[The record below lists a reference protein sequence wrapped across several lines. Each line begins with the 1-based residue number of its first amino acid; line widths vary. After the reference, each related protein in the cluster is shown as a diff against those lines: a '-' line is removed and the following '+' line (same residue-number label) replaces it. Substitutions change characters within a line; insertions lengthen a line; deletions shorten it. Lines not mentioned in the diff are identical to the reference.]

1 MNTAFVITAVLF
13 LGTSPAFSQN
23 YSDSDKRD
31 SVSRRDRD
39 LEDILRSIGE
49 HGHMGE
55 YGHEGR
61 SRGAGFFLRHG
72 DATVAVRCDPQES
85 MRACVDAT
93 LTLLER
99 ARSMQPSGGTPPGG
113 TPGGQPP
120 SH

>member
-1 MNTAFVITAVLF
+1 MNRAFVITAVLF
-13 LGTSPAFSQN
+13 LGMSPAFSQN
-23 YSDSDKRD
+23 SSDSDKRD
-31 SVSRRDRD
+31 SLSRRDRD
-39 LEDILRSIGE
+39 LDDILRSLGE
-49 HGHMGE
+49 HGH
-55 YGHEGR
+55 EGR
-61 SRGAGFFLRHG
+61 GRGAGFFLRHG

-93 LTLLER
+93 LTLLEK